1 MESYFCILFK
11 IVNMKK
17 NLTHLIF
24 SLFFLSLFLFS
35 CLSIKAQP
43 APIKFG
49 VLEKSVLEMKSYEND
64 TTADAVI
71 ICDYGEFNPATIS
84 FSRITRIKILKKS
97 GCDYA
102 NRVLRAPNKSNIKG
116 ITYNL
121 MNGEIQK
128 TKLENES
135 IFMEDIGRSYYRY
148 RITMPNVK
156 EGSVI
161 DIQATFSGIPSVWYF
176 QSNIPVV
183 WSELRLE
190 PRAEIGI
197 QKNFF
202 GFHPLS
208 IVEDDRW
215 VSKNVPA
222 LKEEPYMNDLS
233 NFLTKYELEFSYINI
248 PRYLII
254 DYASSWE
261 AVNYILLNKS
271 TFGDELKT
279 LSFMK
284 DEAESIKK
292 SFITKKEQLLA
303 AYDTIKKKIKWNEIE
318 SLFPIGGSDIK
329 FVLKNGMG
337 NAGEV
342 NISLILLL
350 KRLDIEAYPVALSTR
365 ENGLLSLI
373 NPTFNKLNYLI
384 VLAKIDGEDFLLD
397 ATEEYLPLGYLPI
410 RCINNFGILVN
421 SKKSVSIDLAPGGV
435 NKTDQLL
442 NLTIN
447 PEGSITGD
455 IQLKH
460 SKYAAYLFRKNYNS
474 LTNKDEYFEEQERTN
489 PGLNIKEYT
498 IEEIDSIN
506 KPVLIKETIEYTSNI
521 NVIDSLISFTPIIS
535 DRLLSNPFYQ
545 DKRNTPIDF
554 IVPIEHKYYYNYNIP
569 IGYKTESMPKSI
581 NMKLLDGKANFIF
594 QVDTSNSSIQILVKY
609 SISNVIFTQ
618 NEYEEVKHFF
628 TEIIKKESESII
640 LKKY

>member
-1 MESYFCILFK
+1 MNPLLNPKHYS
-11 IVNMKK
+11 IVICV
-17 NLTHLIF
+17 L
-24 SLFFLSLFLFS
+24 LFFSY
-35 CLSIKAQP
+35 IVIIAQP

-49 VLEKSVLEMKSYEND
+49 VIEKSVLEMKSYEND
-64 TTADAVI
+64 TTAEAVI
-71 ICDYGEFNPATIS
+71 ICDYGEFNPNTIS
-84 FSRITRIKILKKS
+84 FTSIIRIKILKKS
-97 GCDYA
+97 GLEYA
-102 NRVLRAPNKSNIKG
+102 NRYIKAHNKSNIKG

-121 MNGEIQK
+121 VNGEIIK

-148 RITMPNVK
+148 RITMPDVK
-156 EGSVI
+156 VGSVI
-161 DIQATFSGIPSVWYF
+161 DIQSNFSGIPSAWYF
-176 QSNIPVV
+176 QANIPVV

-190 PRAEIGI
+190 PRGEIGI

-202 GFHPLS
+202 GFQPFS

-215 VSKNVPA
+215 VCKNVPA

-248 PRYLII
+248 PGYLIL
-254 DYASSWE
+254 DFATSWD

-271 TFGDELKT
+271 TLGDELKT

-318 SLFPIGGSDIK
+318 SLFPKGGSDIK

-342 NISLILLL
+342 NLSLLLLL
-350 KRLDIEAYPVALSTR
+350 KRLDIEVYPVALSTR
-365 ENGLLSLI
+365 ENGLLSYI
-373 NPTFNKLNYLI
+373 NPSLDKLNYLI
-384 VLAKIDGEDFLLD
+384 VLAKIEGQDFLLD

-421 SKKSVSIDLAPGGV
+421 KDNSISINLKPGGI
-435 NKTDQLL
+435 NKIDQLL

>member
-1 MESYFCILFK
+1 
-11 IVNMKK
+11 
-17 NLTHLIF
+17 
-24 SLFFLSLFLFS
+24 
-35 CLSIKAQP
+35 
-43 APIKFG
+43 
-49 VLEKSVLEMKSYEND
+49 
-64 TTADAVI
+64 
-71 ICDYGEFNPATIS
+71 
-84 FSRITRIKILKKS
+84 
-97 GCDYA
+97 
-102 NRVLRAPNKSNIKG
+102 
-116 ITYNL
+116 